1 MIVCYRRIRFP
12 CILNTLLVK
21 EDRIARTFFEFWKP
35 QIVDRSDKS
44 KEVAVRT
51 MCHGLAF
58 LIQHLIIAY
67 SEEKTKLGKLFED
80 VSPELT
86 TDYDLLRETGIN
98 PRHSESFL
106 KLAPEDKFRLAM
118 KGLDQARSWS
128 QSDGA
133 IRGEEPGSVALIDPN
148 YATSS
153 EVFLDMRK
161 LFRPLSDLDGPST
174 FTDQRN
180 NNTPHYTRV

>member
-21 EDRIARTFFEFWKP
+21 EDRIARKFFEFWKP
-35 QIVDRSDKS
+35 QIIDRSDKS
-44 KEVAVRT
+44 EEVAVRT

-106 KLAPEDKFRLAM
+106 KLAPEDNRRHEAADIFEFLA
-118 KGLDQARSWS
+118 
-128 QSDGA
+128 
-133 IRGEEPGSVALIDPN
+133 
-148 YATSS
+148 
-153 EVFLDMRK
+153 
-161 LFRPLSDLDGPST
+161 
-174 FTDQRN
+174 
-180 NNTPHYTRV
+180 